1 MGGFNP
7 SGDSAAPPVFR
18 LSVGLPLILMSLFG
32 LGFSSGV
39 VGLGFVIF
47 FWGGGGVRVGFLGVI
62 FGVWFENAEPVVLS
76 ASVGLG
82 QRCVVCLCRVVG
94 S

>member
-47 FWGGGGVRVGFLGVI
+47 FWGGGGGSGWV
-62 FGVWFENAEPVVLS
+62 FGGDFW
-76 ASVGLG
+76 GL
-82 QRCVVCLCRVVG
+82 V
-94 S
+94 